1 MNESIWKTLVY
12 QGNTFDRFE
21 VSTDGQ
27 IRNSKTKK
35 IYKTCINKGGYEQV
49 CVSLGSR
56 DKKKTFSI
64 HRAVAETFIPNIENK
79 REVNHI
85 DGNKKNNCVLNLEWL
100 TGSENMK
107 HASKTNLLHPASGT
121 DHWSSK
127 LSVEDV
133 IYIRENY
140 ISGDSVYGARALG
153 RKFNIDKNSI
163 LKIANGT
170 SYVNV

>member
-1 MNESIWKTLVY
+1 MSEAIWKTLVY
-12 QGNTFDRFE
+12 QGNIFDRFE

-27 IRNSKTKK
+27 IRNSKTEK
-35 IYKTCINKGGYEQV
+35 IYKTYINKAGYEQV

-56 DKKKTFSI
+56 DKKKIFRI

-85 DGNKKNNCVLNLEWL
+85 DGNKKNNCVLNLEWS

-107 HASKTNLLHPASGT
+107 HASKANLLHPRSGT

-140 ISGDSVYGARALG
+140 ISGDNVYGARALG

-163 LKIANGT
+163 LKIANGI